1 MTSEQSCRA
10 HDASPYAHFPAGVLR
25 WAVLAMIC
33 LGIVSPAQSAEKA
46 LEKKAPA
53 AAASPEARLPNDDIA
68 AAIYARSKASEKDN
82 IAALVPLEGTW
93 DYTES
98 LWTDP
103 KAKPEQGTGFVTN
116 SMGLDRHY
124 LTSHFMGSLNIGR
137 ESIPVEGQELIGF
150 DTAKKS
156 LSFVAVDTLT
166 TSVTAGSGT
175 FDEKTKVIR
184 ETGHFTNPL
193 TGVEQDFRAELAF
206 ADADHY
212 KRTVFVV
219 HKSGRDTK
227 LMESDYTKR
236 K

>member
-1 MTSEQSCRA
+1 MKSDQSCRV
-10 HDASPYAHFPAGVLR
+10 HDESAYALFPAGFMR

-33 LGIVSPAQSAEKA
+33 FGVIAPAQAAEKPA
-46 LEKKAPA
+46 SPKAPSSA
-53 AAASPEARLPNDDIA
+53 HEATLSNDDIA
-68 AAIYARSKASEKDN
+68 AAIFARSKASEKDN

-93 DYTES
+93 DYTGT

-103 KAKPEQGTGFVTN
+103 KAEPEHTMGAVTN
-116 SMGLDRHY
+116 GMVLDRHY
-124 LTSHFMGSLNIGR
+124 LSSKVMGTVNIGR
-137 ESIPVEGQELIGF
+137 ETIPVEGQEFIGF

-156 LSFVAVDTLT
+156 IAFVAIDTLT
-166 TSVTAGSGT
+166 TGMTTGSGA
-175 FDEKTKVIR
+175 FDEKAKVIK

-193 TGVEQDFRAELAF
+193 TGVEQDFRSEIAF
-206 ADADHY
+206 VDTDHY
-212 KRTVFVV
+212 KRTVFAV